1 MTLNGNIDVYIEKSM
16 HNKMDEVSEYAID
29 FYNLQDANILFLYM
43 PARVEYSPFKFYKL
57 VLPYEKYNVMASGSW
72 YSLPLKLFNNATF
85 RVLNEEDLESSAYSG
100 IIKIERLGVKLSN
113 FLTPQKILDNEFK
126 SYVGDGNLEL
136 TEIQNKLDSKEF
148 KLKLTVVDCGQG
160 NWNEISTT
168 HDVLIYDMGA
178 SQSYSEIQTKTLVS
192 GRRKIHGNKNTV
204 IVISHWDMDHFQAL
218 KYLESDQ
225 LGGIKAVYGPSNIP
239 PTNVYR
245 DMIRHLKDY
254 DISCGFIPPT
264 TKRQGRRID
273 LNLLLSTVDIDL
285 YRATSGSSR
294 NQTGIVLGVNGVRG
308 KILLLTGDHHY
319 NKILN
324 AIEDRYDDKDV
335 ILVVPHH
342 GGEAGTISVAD
353 WRNKFKSIDC
363 VISVGSNS
371 YGHPNQNL
379 RKLEKLQGSSPKRT
393 DQNGNVIYEI

>member
-29 FYNLQDANILFLYM
+29 FYSLDEAQLLFSSFF
-43 PARVEYSPFKFYKL
+43 ETKYSPLKFYKL
-57 VLPYEKYNVMASGSW
+57 VLPYKKYNVMASGSW
-72 YSLPLKLFNNATF
+72 YSLPIKLFKNATY
-85 RVLNEEDLESSAYSG
+85 RVLNEEDVESSAYSG
-100 IIKIERLGVKLSN
+100 IITIERLRVKLSN
-113 FLTPQKILDNEFK
+113 FLTPQKRLDDEFK
-126 SYVGDGNLEL
+126 SCVNENNLDLIKIQGELDSEEFKLEL
-136 TEIQNKLDSKEF
+136 TI
-148 KLKLTVVDCGQG
+148 VDCGQG
-160 NWNEISTT
+160 NWNEISTIN
-168 HDVLIYDMGA
+168 DVLIYDMGA
-178 SQSYSEIQTKTLVS
+178 SQSHSEIQTKTLVS
-192 GRRKIHGNKNTV
+192 DRRKVHGYKNTV

-218 KYLESDQ
+218 KYLGNEK
-225 LGGIKAVYGPSNIP
+225 LKKITAVYGPSNIP

-245 DMIRHLKDY
+245 DMIRHLKGY
-254 DISCGFIPPT
+254 KIPCNLIPPT

-273 LNLLLSTVDIDL
+273 LNLLSSTVDIDL

-294 NQTGIVLGVNGVRG
+294 NQTGIVLGVKGVRG

-324 AIEDRYDDKDV
+324 AIEDRYDGKDV

>member
-1 MTLNGNIDVYIEKSM
+1 MIIKGNIDIYIEKSI
-16 HNKMDEVSEYAID
+16 HNKMNGVSEYAID
-29 FYNLQDANILFLYM
+29 FYNLQSANTLFLYIL
-43 PARVEYSPFKFYKL
+43 ARVEYSPFKFYKL

-72 YSLPLKLFNNATF
+72 YSLPLEFFNNAIL

-113 FLTPQKILDNEFK
+113 FLIPQKRLDNEFK
-126 SYVGDGNLEL
+126 SYVDEGNLEL
-136 TEIQNKLDSKEF
+136 DEIRDNLDSEEF
-148 KLKLTVVDCGQG
+148 KLELTIVDCGQG

-192 GRRKIHGNKNTV
+192 GRRKIHGHKKTV

-225 LGGIKAVYGPSNIP
+225 LGGITAVYGPSNIP

-245 DMIRHLKDY
+245 DMIRHLKGY

-273 LNLLLSTVDIDL
+273 LNLLLSTIDIDL

-294 NQTGIVLGVNGVRG
+294 NQTGIVLVVKGAEDR
-308 KILLLTGDHHY
+308 ISLLTGDHHY

-324 AIEDRYDDKDV
+324 AVRNRYCKNDV

-393 DQNGNVIYEI
+393 DQNGNVIYNI